1 MGLGGGVLCTNIMAI
16 NTVICS
22 YVHSMYVYCRAC
34 GMVKAINTH
43 ASVVVALL

>member
-22 YVHSMYVYCRAC
+22 YVHMCVYCHAC
-34 GMVKAINTH
+34 GMVEAINTH